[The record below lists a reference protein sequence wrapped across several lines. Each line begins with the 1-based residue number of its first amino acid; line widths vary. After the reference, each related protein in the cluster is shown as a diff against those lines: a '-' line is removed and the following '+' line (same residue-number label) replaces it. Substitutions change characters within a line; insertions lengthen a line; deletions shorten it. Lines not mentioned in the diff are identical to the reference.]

1 MASKALL
8 VASMAERQIRC
19 KQVLLQFHLLG
30 RSFREFVRLSTDG
43 EGLGIQSS
51 GRGRVQRTLGEHKK
65 AMHLYE
71 LRIQGFRRFADILL
85 RFKSGLNVIVG
96 PNNAGKTAV
105 VDALRVLLSASDEG
119 NLRLTELDLH
129 VAVDG
134 TKSPEATFTFI
145 FRGLS
150 VEEEADFMTALRPR
164 HDAEGKLIEYEACFT
179 VQYTCTEPGSRLRL
193 KRWVGEHP
201 ENLMS
206 ADMLEELRAVYLQPL
221 RDPALGLKPGRMS
234 QLSKLVQR
242 LSTPEQRDALRR
254 KLGEFEAALM
264 AEPPVSS
271 TNKAITERHT
281 SMLGSELAQLLNLEL
296 APSDFARFA
305 SRVGLSVGAM
315 EVEQNGLGFNNL
327 IYMAVVLSELALNT
341 TAAYR
346 GLIVEE
352 PEAHLHPQLQA
363 MLLDYLRAVEI
374 PAEGQRPV
382 QVFVTSHSPNFAAL
396 ADLDSICCV
405 YQAPRGPAAFSPR
418 DVVFKDKKK
427 EKLQRYL
434 NVTRAELFFARRLIL
449 VEGTA
454 ELFIVEALA
463 QKAGVDLRKHSVS
476 AISTDGLNFD
486 AFMPLFGRGA
496 MQIPV
501 AVITDADPPADT
513 FPGRDAALELSA
525 NAKLLK
531 DEEDEFVKCFF
542 AKKTLEYDLGFDPVC
557 RKHMLR
563 ALEEMHSEIAT
574 NLTAEVDKMDG
585 DDAKAA
591 CLFKGAFQRGAG
603 KTKVQKGRFSQLL
616 AYELV
621 ESKDSVAPPPYLAE
635 ALKFVSTPVPPHATA
650 V

>member
-1 MASKALL
+1 MHRLAFMNEEFLTMKSA
-8 VASMAERQIRC
+8 AHSERKR
-19 KQVLLQFHLLG
+19 
-30 RSFREFVRLSTDG
+30 
-43 EGLGIQSS
+43 
-51 GRGRVQRTLGEHKK
+51 K
-65 AMHLYE
+65 AMYLYQ
-71 LRIQGFRRFADILL
+71 LRIQGFRRFADIQLG
-85 RFKSGLNVIVG
+85 FKDGLNVIVG

-129 VAVDG
+129 VTTDG
-134 TKSPEATFTFI
+134 TQSREATFTFT

-150 VEEEADFMTALRPR
+150 EDEEADFMTALRPR
-164 HDAEGKLIEYEACFT
+164 NDADGKLIEYEAFFT
-179 VQYTCTEPGSRLRL
+179 VQYTRADPGNRLKL

-201 ENLMS
+201 ENLLS
-206 ADMLEELRAVYLQPL
+206 SDMLEELRAIYLQPL

-242 LSTPEQRDALRR
+242 LSTQEQRDALKK
-254 KLGEFEAALM
+254 KLGEFEVALM

-271 TNKAITERHT
+271 TSKAIAERHT
-281 SMLGSELAQLLNLEL
+281 SMLGVELAQLLNLEL
-296 APSDFARFA
+296 TPSDFARFA
-305 SRVGLSVGAM
+305 SRVGLSVAAM
-315 EVEQNGLGFNNL
+315 EIEQNGLGFNNL

-341 TAAYR
+341 SVAYR

-363 MLLDYLRAVEI
+363 VLLDYLRTVET
-374 PAEGQRPV
+374 PAEGQRAV

-405 YQAPRGPAAFSPR
+405 YQGPGGPTAFAPR
-418 DVVFKDKKK
+418 DVVFEAKKK

-434 NVTRAELFFARRLIL
+434 NVTRAELFFARRLVL

-463 QKAGVDLRKHSVS
+463 KKAGVDLRRHSVS
-476 AISTDGLNFD
+476 VISTDGLNFD
-486 AFMPLFGRGA
+486 AFMPLFGAGA

-501 AVITDADPPADT
+501 AVVTDADPPAST
-513 FPGRDAALELSA
+513 FPGEKAALELSA
-525 NAKLLK
+525 NAKLLQAK
-531 DEEDEFVKCFF
+531 EDEFVKCFF

-557 RKHMLR
+557 RTHMLA
-563 ALEEMHSEIAT
+563 ALEDMHSEIAKE
-574 NLTAEVDKMDG
+574 LRVEVGKAGD
-585 DDAKAA
+585 DDAKAT
-591 CLFKGAFQRGAG
+591 CLFKGTFQRGEG

-616 AYELV
+616 AYELLA
-621 ESKDSVAPPPYLAE
+621 SKDAVALPSYLAD
-635 ALKFVSTPVPPHATA
+635 ALKFVSAPVKPHAAT